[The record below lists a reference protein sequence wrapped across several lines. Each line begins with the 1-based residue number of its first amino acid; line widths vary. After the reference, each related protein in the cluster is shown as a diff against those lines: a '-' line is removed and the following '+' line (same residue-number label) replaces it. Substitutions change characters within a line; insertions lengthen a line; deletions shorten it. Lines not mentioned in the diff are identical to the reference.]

1 MDELTYL
8 RRSVRDYLSSVAR
21 ALDSVS
27 EDEVA
32 ILAQLLLEAR
42 RRRSTLYL
50 LGNGG
55 SASTASHAANDL
67 AKTATPPGG
76 PPLRV
81 VSLADNVSLLTAW
94 ANDTCYE
101 NVFAAQLE
109 PALQPGD
116 LVLGF
121 SGSGDSENVIRAM
134 ETARRRGATAIGM
147 AGFAGGRLRQ
157 AADLCLVVP
166 AALHGIIEDVHLSIV
181 HALTQALQRT
191 GAEEQVLAAVPARR
205 GDGHAGGGR

>member
-1 MDELTYL
+1 LDELTYL

-181 HALTQALQRT
+181 HALTQALRHT

>member
-1 MDELTYL
+1 LDELTYL